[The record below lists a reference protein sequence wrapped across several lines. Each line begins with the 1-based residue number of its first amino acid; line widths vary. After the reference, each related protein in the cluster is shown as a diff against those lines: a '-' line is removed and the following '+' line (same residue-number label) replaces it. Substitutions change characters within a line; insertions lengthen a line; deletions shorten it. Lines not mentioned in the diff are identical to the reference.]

1 MGMKICAFIGDMYRD
16 YSSALILAIRDYA
29 LSRGH
34 KVDVFGN
41 CSVPSE
47 NPLHAEGL
55 KKILSLPNYSDYDG
69 IILSSDTLHH
79 AGLNYELLENLT
91 SYPDLPPIV
100 SVRAEEPGFYS
111 VIPDNRQIMYEIS
124 KYVIGKC
131 NCGDI
136 GFVMGREDLKDSH
149 ERLAGFEDAMHEA
162 GYKISTKMV
171 FHGNYWTDQG
181 PQTADFFI
189 REDGSLPRA
198 IICSN
203 DYMAIALIDELMLRG
218 YSIPKDTIITGV
230 DNLDASGVH
239 VPSVTTSDIPESVLG
254 KTAIECLEKIISGEN
269 VDISTTVPGRL
280 ILRESSG
287 EHMQDRDIDDIH
299 RRLDELQRNYYDKT
313 RAFVLLSSDYEDV
326 LSYDACTNYTLENLN
341 SFGIYKEIYLCK
353 YCETDMQLI
362 GYCKDKKCM
371 QAKISFPN
379 EQLLPSEF
387 ESDDPDLRIFL
398 PIFYKSEVFG
408 YAVFVLDPASKYI
421 LDEKLEFTMVLLGQT
436 ISRLRLYDRLFE
448 ANTVMDLY
456 VKDALTG
463 LLNRRGFEQGI
474 AKYFTDKKIG
484 ENKIAVAS
492 IDMDGLKDIND
503 NLGHAAGDE
512 ALKGIAHCLESV
524 LNEGEIAAR
533 IGGDEF
539 VAVLVLN
546 SPARIGQFIRSFR
559 NAIKKA
565 NQEGNHEFTLSASIG
580 TSEVSDWDTLMECMS
595 KADKIM
601 YIEKKTKKHRT

>member
-1 MGMKICAFIGDMYRD
+1 MKICAFIGDMYRE

-29 LSRGH
+29 IGRGH

-55 KKILSLPNYSDYDG
+55 KKILSLPKYSDYDG

-91 SYPDLPPIV
+91 SALDLPPVV
-100 SVRAEEPGFYS
+100 SVRAEESGFYAI
-111 VIPDNRQIMYEIS
+111 IPDNRQIMYEIA

-136 GFVMGREDLKDSH
+136 GFVMGRNDLNDAH

-162 GYKISTKMV
+162 GYKISKDMV
-171 FHGNYWTDQG
+171 FHGNYWTDKG
-181 PQTADFFI
+181 PEMADFFI
-189 REDGSLPRA
+189 RKDGSLPRA

-218 YSIPKDTIITGV
+218 YSIPRDTIITGV
-230 DNLDASGVH
+230 DNLDDSSVH
-239 VPSVTTSDIPESVLG
+239 VPSVTTSDIPEKVLG
-254 KTAIECLEKIISGEN
+254 SKAVETLEKILNGET
-269 VDISTTVPGRL
+269 VDITTMVPGRL
-280 ILRESSG
+280 ILRESSA
-287 EHMQDRDIDDIH
+287 EHMTDRDIDDMH
-299 RRLDELQRNYYDKT
+299 RRLDSLQRNYYDKT

-326 LSYDACTNYTLENLN
+326 LSYDSCINFTLQNLY
-341 SFGIYKEIYLCK
+341 SFGIYKEVFLCE
-353 YCETDMQLI
+353 YCENDRQLI
-362 GYCKDKKCM
+362 GYCKDGKC
-371 QAKISFPN
+371 QRANISFPST
-379 EQLLPSEF
+379 QLLPSEF
-387 ESDDPDLRIFL
+387 ESDDAQLRIFL

-408 YAVFVLDPASKYI
+408 YAVFVLNPKTKYI

-436 ISRLRLYDRLFE
+436 LNRLHLYDRLFE
-448 ANTVMDLY
+448 ANNIMDLY
-456 VKDALTG
+456 IKDALTG

-474 AKYFTDKKIG
+474 ARYFTNGKL
-484 ENKIAVAS
+484 ENDPIAVAS

-524 LNEGEIAAR
+524 MNEGEIAAR

-565 NQEGNHEFTLSASIG
+565 NAESTHAFTLSASIG
-580 TSEVSDWDTLMECMS
+580 TCEVSDWDSMMECMN

-601 YIEKKTKKHRT
+601 YIEKKTKKHRS

>member
-1 MGMKICAFIGDMYRD
+1 MKICAFIGDMYRD

-29 LSRGH
+29 LGRGH

-69 IILSSDTLHH
+69 IILCSDTLHH

-162 GYKISTKMV
+162 GYKISKKMV

-239 VPSVTTSDIPESVLG
+239 VPSVTTSDIPETVLG
-254 KTAIECLEKIISGEN
+254 KTAIECLEKIISGET

-326 LSYDACTNYTLENLN
+326 LSYDACANYTLENLN

-362 GYCKDKKCM
+362 GYCKDNKC
-371 QAKISFPN
+371 QRARISFPST
-379 EQLLPSEF
+379 QLLPSEF
-387 ESDDPDLRIFL
+387 ESDAANLRIFL

-474 AKYFTDKKIG
+474 ARYFTNGKL
-484 ENKIAVAS
+484 ENDPIAVAS

-503 NLGHAAGDE
+503 NLGHASGDE
-512 ALKGIAHCLESV
+512 ALKGIARCLESV

-565 NQEGNHEFTLSASIG
+565 NQE
-580 TSEVSDWDTLMECMS
+580 
-595 KADKIM
+595 
-601 YIEKKTKKHRT
+601 